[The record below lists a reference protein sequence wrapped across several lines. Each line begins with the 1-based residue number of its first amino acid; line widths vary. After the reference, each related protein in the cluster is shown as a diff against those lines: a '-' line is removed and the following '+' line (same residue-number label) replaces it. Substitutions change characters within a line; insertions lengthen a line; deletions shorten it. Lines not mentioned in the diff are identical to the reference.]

1 MILSKES
8 KIRVVSALA
17 EASSIRSIERMTG
30 IHRDTVMRLGTHT
43 GEACARLL
51 DTRMRNITSKRIQVD
66 ELWGFVKKK
75 EHRLSERDNRY
86 RMGDQFTF
94 VAIDADTKLV
104 VAYMVGKRT
113 VQTAYYFI
121 KDLSERL
128 TGRVQLTS
136 DGWSGYVRPIEDMF
150 GALADYAQLV
160 KLYGQSTS
168 SSDDRDWYK
177 PVQVLAAV
185 PTPMNGRPDPRYIST
200 SYVER
205 QNLTMRTHIKR
216 LTRLTCAFSK
226 KLRNL
231 KAAIALHFAY
241 YNFVKIH
248 GTLRTTPALA
258 AGLTERLWTLE
269 EMLGAVGII

>member
-8 KIRVVSALA
+8 KIRVVFALA
-17 EASSIRSIERMTG
+17 EANSIRSIERMTG
-30 IHRDTVMRLGTHT
+30 IHRDTVMRLGTQT

-51 DTRMRNITSKRIQVD
+51 DTKMRNITAKRIQVD

-86 RMGDQFTF
+86 RMGDQYTF
-94 VAIDADTKLV
+94 VALDADTKLV

-113 VQTAYYFI
+113 AQTAYYFI

-136 DGWSGYVRPIEDMF
+136 DGWTPYVRPIEDIF
-150 GALADYAQLV
+150 GAGVDYAQLV
-160 KLYGQSTS
+160 KLYGQPTS

-177 PVQVLAAV
+177 PVQVLAAI
-185 PTPMNGRPDPRYIST
+185 PTPVNGRPDPRYIST
-200 SYVER
+200 SFVER
-205 QNLTMRTHIKR
+205 QNLTIRTHVKR

-248 GTLRTTPALA
+248 GTLRTTPAMA
-258 AGLTERLWTLE
+258 AGVTGRLWTLE

>member
-51 DTRMRNITSKRIQVD
+51 DARMRNITSKRIQVD

-86 RMGDQFTF
+86 RMGDQYTF
-94 VAIDADTKLV
+94 VALDADTKLV

-113 VQTAYYFI
+113 AQTAYYFI

-136 DGWSGYVRPIEDMF
+136 DGWTPYVRPIEDIF
-150 GALADYAQLV
+150 GAGVDYAQLV
-160 KLYGQSTS
+160 KLYGQQASR
-168 SSDDRDWYK
+168 SDDRDWYK
-177 PVQVLAAV
+177 PVQVLAAI
-185 PTPMNGRPDPRYIST
+185 PTPVNGRPDPRYIST
-200 SYVER
+200 SFVER
-205 QNLTMRTHIKR
+205 QNLTIRTHVKR

-248 GTLRTTPALA
+248 GTLRTTPAMA
-258 AGLTERLWTLE
+258 AGVTGRLWTLE